1 MSDLQDKAEKMAIKI
16 PETTF
21 EEINEQI
28 KPVLRKMEEAG
39 VRINVEYIK
48 DLDQKLSLRLKEL
61 EGKIY
66 KATGVEFN
74 IGSPIQMAD
83 VLFDQLKLSTLGLK
97 KTKSGVSTAASELKK
112 IEDTHPAIKFILE
125 HRELSKLIST
135 YLRPLPLLVDDDDR
149 LHTTY
154 GMETSTGRL
163 TSSEPN
169 LQNIPIRG
177 KYGAEIRN
185 SFIANP
191 GMKII
196 AADYSQIE
204 LRIVACLAPDKLM
217 IESFQRGDDIH
228 AKTASEIFHVSLAE
242 VTKEQRRVAKAV
254 NFGIVYGQTSY
265 GLSQSLDISPAEA
278 GKYIKEYFES
288 YSGITKYI
296 NNMIDSAHKNGY
308 VETLF
313 GMKRHLPEINSS
325 NRYLAESEERMAINT
340 PVQGTASEILKLAM
354 IKLDQKLDEISE
366 KSGKTARML
375 LTVHD
380 ELVIEASTEI
390 AEEVASVTKDIM
402 ENVIKIC
409 VPIEVSIGIGDT
421 WDEAK

>member
-1 MSDLQDKAEKMAIKI
+1 
-16 PETTF
+16 
-21 EEINEQI
+21 
-28 KPVLRKMEEAG
+28 
-39 VRINVEYIK
+39 
-48 DLDQKLSLRLKEL
+48 
-61 EGKIY
+61 
-66 KATGVEFN
+66 
-74 IGSPIQMAD
+74 
-83 VLFDQLKLSTLGLK
+83 
-97 KTKSGVSTAASELKK
+97 
-112 IEDTHPAIKFILE
+112 
-125 HRELSKLIST
+125 LIST
-135 YLRPLPLLVDDDDR
+135 YLRPLPLLVDEDDR

-204 LRIVACLAPDKLM
+204 LRIVACLAPDRLM

-228 AKTASEIFHVSLAE
+228 AKTASEIFHVSLTE

-265 GLSQSLDISPAEA
+265 GLSQALDISPAEA

-296 NNMIDSAHKNGY
+296 NNMIDSAHKDGY

-354 IKLDQKLDEISE
+354 IKLDGKLDEISS

-390 AEEVASVTKDIM
+390 AEEVASATKDIM
-402 ENVIKIC
+402 ENVIRIC
-409 VPIEVSIGIGDT
+409 VPLEVSSGIGDT

>member
-1 MSDLQDKAEKMAIKI
+1 MTDLQDKAEKMGIKI
-16 PETTF
+16 PEITF

-28 KPVLRKMEEAG
+28 KPVLRKMEQAG
-39 VRINVEYIK
+39 IRINVSYINE
-48 DLDQKLSLRLKEL
+48 LDQKLSSRLKEL
-61 EGKIY
+61 ETEIHKS
-66 KATGVEFN
+66 TGTEFN

-83 VLFDQLKLSTLGLK
+83 ILFDKLKLSTEGLK
-97 KTKSGVSTAASELKK
+97 KTKSGISTAASELKK
-112 IEDTHPAIKFILE
+112 IEDTHPAIKLILE

-135 YLRPLPLLVDDDDR
+135 YLRPLPLLVDEDDR

-177 KYGAEIRN
+177 TYGAEIRN

-228 AKTASEIFHVSLAE
+228 AKTAAQIFHIPLEE

-265 GLSQSLDISPAEA
+265 GLSQALDISPAEA
-278 GKYIKEYFES
+278 SKYIKEYFES

-296 NNMIDSAHKNGY
+296 NYMIDSARKDGY

-313 GMKRHLPEINSS
+313 GMKRYLPEINSS
-325 NRYLAESEERMAINT
+325 KHYIAESEERMAINT

-354 IKLDQKLDEISE
+354 IELDKQLDEISK

-380 ELVIEASTEI
+380 ELVIEASSEI
-390 AEEVASVTKDIM
+390 AQEVATATKDTM